1 MSIEHGLT
9 TARTPA
15 GSPPN
20 PLDVTCELVVANQT
34 VTSRRLH
41 DALHAHAA
49 LRPTRFHLVVP
60 ATRLHD
66 QDHDLVASENL
77 RAWPGED
84 LAFALAR
91 LRLAHALRR
100 CADHGLRA
108 VGDVGPPDPLAAV
121 LEQLRGAD
129 VDRIVVSTLP
139 RASSR
144 WLRSN
149 LVRRLQRE
157 TGLPVEHLEA
167 RRG

>member
-15 GSPPN
+15 GSPSDA
-20 PLDVTCELVVANQT
+20 LDVTCELVVANQT

-66 QDHDLVASENL
+66 QDRDLVASENL

>member
-15 GSPPN
+15 EAPPSPP
-20 PLDVTCELVVANQT
+20 DVTRELVVANQT

-49 LRPTRFHLVVP
+49 LRPSRFHLVVP

-100 CADHGLRA
+100 CADQGLRA
-108 VGDVGPPDPLAAV
+108 VGDVGPPDPVAAV

-129 VDRIVVSTLP
+129 VDRILVSTLP